1 MRCAGWSSCSQLP
14 NEIPSLPLLRTNPQ
28 IMDEIMDFPN
38 ASIYHH
44 TFFQGSRMIKIS
56 VGMRTILSR
65 GLASH
70 QRTQRVLDKLCQ
82 VLHVFWQNGPTSFL
96 AQQMRGTTGNRMGHT
111 ALHACRYTSVAAWL
125 SKIRNFVEL
134 ELAMSAI
141 PQCRVIFLNISQR
154 FRSAKPLPNSPAIDG
169 RAASES
175 QVW

>member
-1 MRCAGWSSCSQLP
+1 M
-14 NEIPSLPLLRTNPQ
+14 EPQ
-28 IMDEIMDFPN
+28 N

-44 TFFQGSRMIKIS
+44 TFFQGPRMIKIS
-56 VGMRTILSR
+56 VWMRTILSR

-96 AQQMRGTTGNRMGHT
+96 AQQMRGTTGNHMGHT

-125 SKIRNFVEL
+125 SKIRNVVEL
-134 ELAMSAI
+134 ELAMSAS
-141 PQCRVIFLNISQR
+141 PQCGVICLRGFVR
-154 FRSAKPLPNSPAIDG
+154 RSPRQIAQHSPAIDG
-169 RAASES
+169 RVASES